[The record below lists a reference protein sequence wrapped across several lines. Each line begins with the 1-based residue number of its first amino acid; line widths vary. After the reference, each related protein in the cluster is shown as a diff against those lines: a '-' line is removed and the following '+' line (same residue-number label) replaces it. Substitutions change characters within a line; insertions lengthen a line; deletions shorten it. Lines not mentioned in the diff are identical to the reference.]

1 METADGHLS
10 IRINSCTGQSIDS
23 GKMKLLEEIRSGE
36 SISEAARLIGMSR
49 GRACSLVDEI
59 NRSLREPAVTAG
71 AGGAGG
77 GGAIVT
83 PVGERVIGLYHA
95 IELRARTAV
104 GAELRAIEKLIRHD

>member
-1 METADGHLS
+1 MADGYLS
-10 IRINSCTGQSIDS
+10 IRINFCTGQSIDP
-23 GKMKLLEEIRSGE
+23 GKIKLLEEIRSAG

-77 GGAIVT
+77 GGAVVT
-83 PVGERVIGLYHA
+83 PAGERVIGLYHA

-104 GAELRAIEKLIRHD
+104 EGEFRAIAKLIRPD